1 MPVESSNQSGGWNCT
16 REALAEIRTC
26 PSGLQTFV
34 SGMFDQLDGLTDDLL
49 ARELTRQQVQRQA
62 EREALQGQIDQ
73 LASVA
78 AELAEALAGQNELAG
93 RKNRL

>member
-16 REALAEIRTC
+16 RAALAEIRAC
-26 PSGLQTFV
+26 PGELQTFV
-34 SGMFDQLDGLTDDLL
+34 SGMFNQLDGLTDDLL